1 MHQCDPLSH
10 GLLVMYS
17 DILWVTCH
25 VLLQMKDLIKLLNT
39 GLLKTALLLSI
50 LVTFVRPGAIILDL
64 FWVVFYEIIPQVCSS
79 LYKIF
84 ASHAMQSS
92 ESHMLRFLT

>member
-1 MHQCDPLSH
+1 
-10 GLLVMYS
+10 
-17 DILWVTCH
+17 
-25 VLLQMKDLIKLLNT
+25 MKDLIKLLNT

-64 FWVVFYEIIPQVCSS
+64 FWVVFYEIMPTVGSS

-84 ASHAMQSS
+84 ASDAMQSS
-92 ESHMLRFLT
+92 ELYMLRFLT